1 MLLYLAGPLV
11 VAMLAPL
18 AIIRGIAPYPVIF
31 LIGTIPVV
39 FFFTAIVAVPMYL
52 AIPKRL
58 RTNIA
63 WMIGIAFLA
72 GFFSYVLFNL
82 ALHGSYEQVGNVV
95 LIEDNRR
102 TAEGWKVLL
111 SQAIWMGGLSVPG
124 GLLFCL
130 GARSERLEPREA

>member
-1 MLLYLAGPLV
+1 
-11 VAMLAPL
+11 
-18 AIIRGIAPYPVIF
+18 
-31 LIGTIPVV
+31 
-39 FFFTAIVAVPMYL
+39 
-52 AIPKRL
+52 
-58 RTNIA
+58 
-63 WMIGIAFLA
+63 MIGIAFLA